1 MQHVWVPVRSVSRFS
16 DLATRRLVTRA
27 WPVALDE
34 VDRNER
40 IAAGSLLALAV
51 PWLLYTRFYFWLQ
64 PRHLT
69 FDGPF
74 MYITGKPDPACGLTR
89 TFAWMWRGDLAH
101 AVVVYPLGPL
111 IFVATVAL
119 VAYLAAVIVTG
130 RSIRVLVSPVTQRSI
145 VIVALVA
152 LGLNWAAKLIWLGM

>member
-1 MQHVWVPVRSVSRFS
+1 MNELS
-16 DLATRRLVTRA
+16 DLATRRPVFSAPL
-27 WPVALDE
+27 VALARAG
-34 VDRNER
+34 RNER
-40 IAAGSLLALAV
+40 IGATSLLALV
-51 PWLLYTRFYFWLQ
+51 VSWLTYTRSYFWLQ

-69 FDGPF
+69 FDGLF

-119 VAYLAAVIVTG
+119 AAYLVAVIVTG
-130 RSIRVLVSPVTQRSI
+130 RSLRVRLSPFTQRTI
-145 VIVALVA
+145 VIVALAA
-152 LGLNWAAKLIWLGM
+152 LGLNWTAKLIWLGM